1 MNIIEYLTPLKK
13 WWWLLGVATVLAAI
27 SSYVYSLSQPPVYQ
41 VRTTLMVGNTLNAPN
56 PSGGEFYLQ
65 QLLAGIYADIAYRE
79 PVRQATMQALG
90 LDFLPEYTVRALPNS
105 TLIEIVVNDT
115 DPVRT
120 TVVANELAKQ
130 LMNRS
135 PSLDGNSDQDREF
148 LQNQL
153 QIVRTQIEET
163 RKELE
168 NLQTQLSNLTSAR
181 QISEVQ
187 GQIQFLENRLN
198 NLQSTYA
205 ALLSNTQQGATNA
218 LTVIEPAELPTR
230 PIGPNRM
237 AGIILAAGLGLVL
250 AAGAAYLIEFL
261 DDTVKTPEEAKRL
274 VSYPVLGEI
283 VEFPQG
289 ANTWTYALEEPRAPV
304 TNSFRVLRN
313 NLDLLQKDYPIRSLL
328 VSSAGKSEGKSVVVT
343 NLAIVMA
350 QRDRKI
356 ICVDAD
362 FHRPVMHQAIQYD
375 NHEGLSDV
383 LLGRKCLQE
392 VIHPWIGENL
402 MLIPSGE
409 LPEDTA
415 DLLGS
420 RKMEEI
426 IETLT
431 QMADMVIFDGPP
443 FFLADASILST
454 KVDGLLLVI
463 RPGYTRKDAL
473 KAVKEQ
479 ITQLNLPRVWVAL
492 NRVPKKESYYSKY
505 YPYENKKKT

>member
-313 NLDLLQKDYPIRSLL
+313 NLDLLQKDYPIRS
-328 VSSAGKSEGKSVVVT
+328 
-343 NLAIVMA
+343 
-350 QRDRKI
+350 
-356 ICVDAD
+356 
-362 FHRPVMHQAIQYD
+362 
-375 NHEGLSDV
+375 
-383 LLGRKCLQE
+383 
-392 VIHPWIGENL
+392 
-402 MLIPSGE
+402 
-409 LPEDTA
+409 
-415 DLLGS
+415 
-420 RKMEEI
+420 
-426 IETLT
+426 
-431 QMADMVIFDGPP
+431 
-443 FFLADASILST
+443 
-454 KVDGLLLVI
+454 
-463 RPGYTRKDAL
+463 
-473 KAVKEQ
+473 
-479 ITQLNLPRVWVAL
+479 
-492 NRVPKKESYYSKY
+492 
-505 YPYENKKKT
+505 